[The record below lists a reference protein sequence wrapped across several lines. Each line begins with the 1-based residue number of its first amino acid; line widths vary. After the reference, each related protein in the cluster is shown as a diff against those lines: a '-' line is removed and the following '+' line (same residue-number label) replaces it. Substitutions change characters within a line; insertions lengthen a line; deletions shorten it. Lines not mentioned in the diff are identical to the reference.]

1 MIRPNGFCGAILYY
15 VGKTLILHR
24 RLCLSQNSEITK
36 LTEIVNFTSIYG
48 TIPVLEIIA
57 VAPHYCIPD
66 SRGPRNLF
74 GTAGDLGQQV

>member
-1 MIRPNGFCGAILYY
+1 
-15 VGKTLILHR
+15 
-24 RLCLSQNSEITK
+24 LSQNPEITK

-48 TIPVLEIIA
+48 IVPVLEIIA

-74 GTAGDLGQQV
+74 GTAGDLGQQVQKNLGLTGVHVRQQGIWVIEVRGSGV